1 LNKRGKIVFEEY
13 LVFKYSSNTLELN
26 YSKSISISSVLEDD
40 KIIFLVYTVS

>member
-1 LNKRGKIVFEEY
+1 MKIKIVFEGY
-13 LVFKYSSNTLELN
+13 LVFKYSSNALELS